1 MSVKAVIAVD
11 GGGSKTDAAV
21 VTLTG
26 EVLGRALGPG
36 CSHHFLGVADA
47 VAVINDVVTSSLAQA
62 GDIDI
67 VAAHL
72 YLTGIDMP
80 EESELIATGLRPLP
94 WAPAELLV
102 DNDVFALLRAGT
114 DASDACV
121 VVCGTGINGAAI
133 RSDGATSR
141 ILALGH
147 ISGDWGGGSG
157 LVEEVLWHAARAED
171 GRGPATALRD
181 ALLRWTG
188 SASVHELTVELHHG
202 TYDMRS
208 TWAQVPEIF
217 DIARAGDAIAQNI
230 VERQADEIVVLA
242 AALVRRLG
250 LADSAIPLVL
260 GGGIAASGD
269 ALLYARIEQKR
280 AELLRQSSLIVEQLP
295 PVIGAALLALG
306 ETGNDPAIIATVRGH
321 QW

>member
-1 MSVKAVIAVD
+1 MTTKAVIAVD

-21 VTLTG
+21 VSLDG
-26 EVLGRALGPG
+26 MVLGRALGPG
-36 CSHHFLGVADA
+36 CSHHFLGVTDA
-47 VAVINDVVTSSLAQA
+47 VAVINDVVTSALAQA
-62 GDIDI
+62 GDVDVID
-67 VAAHL
+67 AHL

-80 EESELIATGLRPLP
+80 EESELIATELRSLP
-94 WAPAELLV
+94 WVPANPVV

-114 DASDACV
+114 DAADACV

-133 RSDGATSR
+133 RGDGETAR

-171 GRGPATALRD
+171 GRGPESALHA

-188 SASVHELTVELHHG
+188 AASVHELSVELHHG
-202 TYDMRS
+202 TYEMQS

-217 DIARAGDAIAQNI
+217 DIAQAGDAIAQEI
-230 VERQADEIVVLA
+230 VDRQADEIVVLA
-242 AALVRRLG
+242 AALIRRLHSP
-250 LADSAIPLVL
+250 DSHIPLVL

-269 ALLYARIEQKR
+269 ARLHARIDQKR
-280 AELLRQSSLIVEQLP
+280 EELLPNATVIVEQLP

-306 ETGNDPAIIATVRGH
+306 ETGNNPQIIATVRGH
-321 QW
+321 EW

>member
-1 MSVKAVIAVD
+1 MSTKAVIAVD

-21 VTLTG
+21 VALDGT
-26 EVLGRALGPG
+26 VLGRALGPG

-47 VAVINDVVTSSLAQA
+47 VAVISDVVTSALAQA
-62 GDIDI
+62 GE
-67 VAAHL
+67 VEVTAAHL

-80 EESELIATGLRPLP
+80 EESELIAAGLRPLP
-94 WAPAELLV
+94 WAPADLVV

-133 RSDGATSR
+133 RSDGENAR

-171 GRGPATALRD
+171 GRGPETALHD

-188 SASVHELTVELHHG
+188 AASVHELSVELHHG

-217 DIARAGDAIAQNI
+217 DIALAGDAIARSI

-242 AALVRRLG
+242 AALVRRLD
-250 LADSAIPLVL
+250 LADSPIPLVL

-280 AELLRQSSLIVEQLP
+280 TELLPQASIIVEQLP

>member
-1 MSVKAVIAVD
+1 MSTKAVIAVD
-11 GGGSKTDAAV
+11 GGGSKTDAAIV
-21 VTLTG
+21 ALDGT
-26 EVLGRALGPG
+26 VLGRALGPG

-47 VAVINDVVTSSLAQA
+47 VAVIRDVVSSALAQA
-62 GDIDI
+62 GDVDI
-67 VAAHL
+67 TAAHL

-80 EESELIATGLRPLP
+80 EESELIAAGLRPLAWVP
-94 WAPAELLV
+94 PELVV

-133 RSDGATSR
+133 RADGETAR

-171 GRGPATALRD
+171 GRGPDTALRN

-188 SASVHELTVELHHG
+188 SPSVHELSVELHHG

-208 TWAQVPEIF
+208 TWAQVPEVF
-217 DIARAGDAIAQNI
+217 EIARDGDAIAQDI
-230 VERQADEIVVLA
+230 VKRQADEIVVLA
-242 AALVRRLG
+242 AALVHRLG
-250 LADSAIPLVL
+250 LADSPLPLVL

-280 AELLRQSSLIVEQLP
+280 AELLPQASIIVERLP

-306 ETGNDPAIIATVRGH
+306 EAGKSDAVIATVRSH
-321 QW
+321 DW